1 MRPELY
7 QQIMIVKDVSQAGLQ
22 RGDLAMLVDYV
33 PHPQGGEEGVVLEVF
48 NILGES
54 LRVVTIPVSA
64 IAALQ
69 ADYLPVVRPLLSA

>member
-1 MRPELY
+1 
-7 QQIMIVKDVSQAGLQ
+7 MIVKDVPQAGLQ
-22 RGDLAMLVDYV
+22 RGDLAMLVDYI

-64 IAALQ
+64 IAVLQ

>member
-7 QQIMIVKDVSQAGLQ
+7 QQIMIVKDVPQAGLQ